1 MISDRYVQYSVLYG
15 YAAWSVALRE
25 EWEQYA
31 ENIYTK
37 KGSGSSRLEKIS
49 DEEVCNLCSSPYIT
63 RMIKSSMMRSI
74 NIVACVQSFGRNCE
88 GKRPLGRPGCRQG
101 IALEWIFKELVECY
115 IHLAQDSNQHYADK
129 EKLQNKLND
138 NRSFGMH
145 KLKWLSL
152 KQDVHK
158 EIYSSKGSYKCK
170 K

>member
-1 MISDRYVQYSVLYG
+1 
-15 YAAWSVALRE
+15 
-25 EWEQYA
+25 
-31 ENIYTK
+31 
-37 KGSGSSRLEKIS
+37 
-49 DEEVCNLCSSPYIT
+49 
-63 RMIKSSMMRSI
+63 
-74 NIVACVQSFGRNCE
+74 
-88 GKRPLGRPGCRQG
+88 
-101 IALEWIFKELVECY
+101 
-115 IHLAQDSNQHYADK
+115 LAQDSNQHYADK